1 MGHMQIFGCF
11 SSNKMEF
18 YGFCAEKLRHRRALR
33 GYVRRERRGRGLIG
47 TKETSSGLKGE
58 GDKGERLMDIGEG
71 DSALTHGALN
81 KDGSAVGCS
90 ARETSWTEASWAA
103 DLRSR

>member
-1 MGHMQIFGCF
+1 M
-11 SSNKMEF
+11 
-18 YGFCAEKLRHRRALR
+18 
-33 GYVRRERRGRGLIG
+33 RRERRGRGSMG
-47 TKETSSGLKGE
+47 TKETSSGFKGG

-81 KDGSAVGCS
+81 KDCSAVGCS
-90 ARETSWTEASWAA
+90 ARDTSWTEVFWAA